1 MIIFEETL
9 LPEAFTRPAKYDWIT
24 DDEIF
29 FEVGGTQYRAVLR
42 TSTDSM
48 GLSMDL
54 SFQYRDESGQ
64 WSYKLKKGGDGKDAM
79 TVLATIL
86 TASEER
92 VKLMQP
98 DVITFSAFS
107 DEDDADARKRFKLY
121 KRMAERYA
129 KKIDYT
135 LIVNHRSF
143 ILRNNNPN
151 IVRRLPNDGIKRD
164 EELKYV
170 EFPKTNQFTW
180 ATLFGADR
188 EGDFVMPRFKNG
200 FAMIKRVNNDLV
212 EIQVSNKKSLEQSD
226 TWKEILGSLY
236 VVASYKPEPFEM
248 LERASLLEDG
258 RMVVLDGTTL
268 FIVDSINDF
277 ENIWGYTFV
286 EIKK

>member
-29 FEVGGTQYRAVLR
+29 FEVGDTQYRAVLR

-48 GLSMDL
+48 GLGMDL

-129 KKIDYT
+129 KKVDYT

-164 EELKYV
+164 EELQYV
-170 EFPKTNQFTW
+170 VFPKSNQFTW
-180 ATLFGADR
+180 ATLFGAERD
-188 EGDFVMPRFKNG
+188 GDFVMPRFTNG

-212 EIQVSNKKSLEQSD
+212 EIQVSNKKSLDQSD

-236 VVASYKPEPFEM
+236 VTASYKPEPFEM
-248 LERASLLEDG
+248 LERASMLEDG
-258 RMVVLDGTTL
+258 RMIILDGTTL
-268 FIVDSINDF
+268 FIVENVNDF